1 MGRKRLFYILF
12 FIALIVLFFGALGLA
27 IPGFFSQRIPPI
39 SRVEPF
45 AFTTQE
51 GKIFTDRDV
60 LGKVNAVNFFFTT
73 CKTVC
78 PRMNNNLE
86 GVYQKFKNEP
96 GFMVLSYTCDPSVD
110 SVSLLKH
117 YADSL
122 GADPKK
128 WVF

>member
-1 MGRKRLFYILF
+1 MSRKRVYYILF
-12 FIALIVLFFGALGLA
+12 FVLLVVLFLGGLSLA
-27 IPGFFSQRIPPI
+27 IPGFFSQRMPPI

-51 GKIFTDRDV
+51 GKTFTDKDA

-86 GVYQKFKNEP
+86 SVYRKFRDNP
-96 GFMVLSYTCDPSVD
+96 GFIIPVSYTH
-110 SVSLLKH
+110 L
-117 YADSL
+117 
-122 GADPKK
+122 
-128 WVF
+128 